1 MKKIFCAKPAILP
14 NCVFFFS
21 RELSCHGAY
30 FIFQQQ
36 FLEAIFIE
44 GTTTATLQG
53 LVVTKLFLKDFYFT
67 SSSYR
72 SHLEGRSVS
81 ISSA

>member
-1 MKKIFCAKPAILP
+1 MKKNFVQNLLFYQIAF
-14 NCVFFFS
+14 FFFS

-67 SSSYR
+67 SSCYR